1 MGLEMPFGDG
11 LNDAIGRSDRNL
23 SGMGLK
29 MLSGMVIESCWRW
42 ACRCH
47 PRMFV
52 ELYVVGEWVSIRKV
66 SMFGTSLNWGS
77 E

>member
-11 LNDAIGRSDRNL
+11 LNDAIWKGNRIL

-29 MLSGMVIESCWRW
+29 MPS
-42 ACRCH
+42 
-47 PRMFV
+47 RM
-52 ELYVVGEWVSIRKV
+52 SIRKV
-66 SMFGTSLNWGS
+66 PMFRTISELGS

>member
-11 LNDAIGRSDRNL
+11 LNDAIWKSDRNL

-29 MLSGMVIESCWRW
+29 MPTGM
-42 ACRCH
+42 
-47 PRMFV
+47 
-52 ELYVVGEWVSIRKV
+52 SIRKV
-66 SMFGTSLNWGS
+66 SVFRTNSELGS

>member
-11 LNDAIGRSDRNL
+11 LNDAIGRSDQNL

-29 MLSGMVIESCWRW
+29 MPSGM
-42 ACRCH
+42 
-47 PRMFV
+47 
-52 ELYVVGEWVSIRKV
+52 SIRKV
-66 SMFGTSLNWGS
+66 SMFRTIFELGS